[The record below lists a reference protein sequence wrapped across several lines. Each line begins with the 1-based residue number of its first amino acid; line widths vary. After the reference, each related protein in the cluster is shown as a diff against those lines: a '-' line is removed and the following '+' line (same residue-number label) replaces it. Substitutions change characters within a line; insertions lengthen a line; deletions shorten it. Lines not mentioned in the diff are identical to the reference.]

1 MNAFLMESLMAVA
14 RDAEAAGH
22 GQKSAVYQRA
32 AEELQISVATLHRK
46 LKEIAMKKP
55 RKKRADAGRS
65 NLTKAEARTISAY
78 LMDTYRNQGKR
89 LASIDKALEVL
100 RSNGEI
106 VAASVNENT
115 GELILLSASAV
126 GRALYQ
132 YHLHPEQLNRPTPKS
147 SMKSLH
153 PNHVWQIDPSLCVM
167 YYIPVKAGEALQV
180 MSEKEFYKNKPEN
193 IRRIE
198 KERVWRYV
206 ITDHASGWI
215 YVHYVL
221 GAESGKNLVEAF
233 ICATQKR
240 HSTDPVHGIPKMVMV
255 DPGSANTG
263 AVFKNLCKAL
273 DVKVQVNQPGQP
285 WAKGQVEKAND
296 IVERDFEQG
305 IRFMAKPP
313 MCVEDLNEYGWQWM
327 RWFNATKVHS
337 RTKVSRYAAWAK
349 IKADQLIIAPS
360 VAVMRQLANNKPQ
373 TRKVSVLLEISFEGK
388 NYSVADVPHLSVGET
403 VLVTRNPWRADD
415 TVQVIYTDEE
425 GREVYQVIEAIR
437 LSDFGFND
445 TAATIGEEFKGQRDG
460 LVDTNRKAVERLVMS
475 SSTDEE
481 AKQKR
486 KAKYTPFGGRI
497 DPMKPITDTALVDYL
512 PKRGTESDVVVP
524 VIECLK
530 LGHVAAGKRLADLMG
545 PAWQPKPHMAWLK
558 QRYPDG
564 VPEDDIRSISEQL
577 QQLKAEPLRL
587 VSQRG

>member
-32 AEELQISVATLHRK
+32 AEELQMSVATLHRK
-46 LKEIAMKKP
+46 LKEIAVKKP
-55 RKKRADAGRS
+55 RKKRADAGNS
-65 NLTKAEARTISAY
+65 QLTRDEARIISAY

-89 LASIDKALEVL
+89 LASLEKALEIL
-100 RSNGEI
+100 RSNGE
-106 VAASVNENT
+106 VMAARLDETT
-115 GELILLSASAV
+115 GELIPLSVSTV
-126 GRALYQ
+126 SRALYQ
-132 YHLHPEQLNRPTPKS
+132 YRLHPEQLNRPTPKTS
-147 SMKSLH
+147 LKSLH

-193 IRRIE
+193 IRKIE

-233 ICATQKR
+233 IAATQKR
-240 HSTDPVHGIPKMVMV
+240 HPTDPVHGLPKMAMV

-263 AVFKNLCKAL
+263 AVFQNLCRVL
-273 DVKVQVNQPGQP
+273 NVTVQVNQPGQP
-285 WAKGQVEKAND
+285 WAKGQVEKSND

-305 IRFMAKPP
+305 IRFMANPP
-313 MCVEDLNEYGWQWM
+313 TCVEELNEAGWMWM
-327 RWFNATKVHS
+327 RWFNSTKAHS
-337 RTKVSRYAAWAK
+337 RTKVSRYAAWAR
-349 IKADQLIIAPS
+349 IKEDQLVIAPS

-373 TRKVSVLLEISFEGK
+373 TRKVTTLLEISFDGK
-388 NYSVADVPHLSVGET
+388 TYSVTDVPHISVGET

-415 TVQVIYTDEE
+415 TIQVIYTDEE

-437 LSDFGFND
+437 VDDFGFN
-445 TAATIGEEFKGQRDG
+445 TAAPTIGEEYKGQRDG
-460 LVDTNRKAVERLVMS
+460 AIDKERKAVERLVMNAT
-475 SSTDEE
+475 TDEE

-486 KAKYTPFGGRI
+486 KAKYTPFGGRV
-497 DPMKPITDTALVDYL
+497 DPMKPITDTDLVDYL

-524 VIECLK
+524 VVECIK
-530 LGHVAAGKRLADLMG
+530 LRHVAAGKRLADIMG
-545 PAWQPKPHMAWLK
+545 SAWQAKPHMAWLK
-558 QRYPDG
+558 QQYPDG

-587 VSQRG
+587 IK